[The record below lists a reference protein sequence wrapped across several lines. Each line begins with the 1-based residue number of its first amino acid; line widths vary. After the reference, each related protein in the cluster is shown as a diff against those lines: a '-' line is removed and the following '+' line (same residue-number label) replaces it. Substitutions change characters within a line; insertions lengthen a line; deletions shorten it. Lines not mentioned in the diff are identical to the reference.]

1 MGATNSS
8 KEVSCGRFTTKL
20 AKLKF
25 LKLSFVT
32 LLVTLQEQHTTL
44 ALSYPLNAYP
54 AGFGTSKAPPLAPR
68 LVGIRNDT
76 AGLQQCF
83 FGGEM
88 VVFVVASAFKSV
100 TLKLDVVKSI
110 FLNIFVQDSRQ
121 TKF

>member
-1 MGATNSS
+1 M
-8 KEVSCGRFTTKL
+8 SCARFTTKFST
-20 AKLKF
+20 LKF
-25 LKLSFVT
+25 PKLCFVT
-32 LLVTLQEQHTTL
+32 LLVTFQEQHTTL

-54 AGFGTSKAPPLAPR
+54 AGFGTAKAPLLAPR
-68 LVGIRNDT
+68 LVGIRNDP

-83 FGGEM
+83 FGEM

-100 TLKLDVVKSI
+100 ILKLDVAKSI